1 MIKIFIILCMLFCH
15 IVDDYYLQGI
25 LASMKQKSW
34 WKEHAS
40 DSLYKYDY
48 IMALCEHA
56 FSWTF
61 MIFLPLF
68 ISHFFGIQLNE
79 SFIIGLFSFNLGLH
93 TIIDDLKANQLKI
106 NLITDQLIHIGQVI
120 FTGVLLII

>member
-1 MIKIFIILCMLFCH
+1 MLFCH
-15 IVDDYYLQGI
+15 IIDDYYLQGI

-34 WKEHAS
+34 WEKQTS
-40 DSLYKYDY
+40 NPLYKNDY

-79 SFIIGLFSFNLGLH
+79 SLIISLFSFNLGLH

-106 NLITDQLIHIGQVI
+106 NLIQDQLIHICQI
-120 FTGVLLII
+120 IITGVLLIK